1 MSEIPDIEVEKTR
14 DSILE
19 RASVVWIVPLG
30 ALAIA
35 LAVAIY
41 SFTERGP
48 LIEIAFD
55 NASGVAAG
63 ETQLHFRD
71 VTVGLVEAVTFT
83 DGLNQVLVSVRLEK
97 KVAPYVDRDAEF
109 WVVRPEVTT
118 RGVSGLS
125 TVLSGVYIEGHW
137 DAEIGEPAQRF
148 AGLSSAPLEGTGREG
163 LRIEVRTTRQSGLTD
178 GTPILYKG
186 IEVGRMGKAEIS
198 PNGVAVT
205 APAIIYEP
213 YDKLVNSATRFWDVS
228 GVSFS
233 LGAGGAKLDFASLAS
248 LLSGGVT
255 FDTIVSGGIP
265 INDGVVFEVYPDES
279 AARNSVFAGSAG
291 VELNLSAI
299 FEDNISGLTEGA
311 PVELAGVR
319 IGEVANLTGIVDSDL
334 FGDNRVRLLSN
345 LTLRAA
351 RLGLDA
357 EVSEQETL
365 DFLSARVAEGL
376 RARLSTASLLTGGL
390 KVELV
395 SVPDAPAASLD
406 TSFGPYPVI
415 PTTDSDISDVS
426 ASAQGVLERVS
437 SLPIEELLDN
447 AIEFLGQLNSIASD
461 EDLRETPAELRGL
474 LQDARSLVG
483 SDAVKS
489 MPEDLDI
496 ILKDLVAASGDLK
509 TLMGD
514 LIEAKAVDQLTDALN
529 ASSEAADSV
538 YETFEGVP
546 ELVEQLN
553 IVARNASEVPFAVLA
568 AQIEE
573 VLETANTVLGADA
586 TKAMPQKVNDALEQL
601 SEVLR
606 ELREGGVVENANEA
620 IVSARTAADG
630 LSASI
635 EGVPDLVEQ
644 LNKVAQNA
652 AEVPLTDLAEQ
663 IDAVLGAADDFL
675 SAEDTRK
682 LPQSLN
688 SALDQLSAA
697 LLEMREGGLI
707 ENANETMGSARL
719 AADSLAKSAEDLPE
733 IAERLNTLIAR
744 ASATLAAYGAKSELN
759 RNAQSALRDVQ
770 RAAEAI
776 NSLARALER
785 QPNSILFGR

>member
-553 IVARNASEVPFAVLA
+553 IVARNASEVPFADLA